1 MKKSKANQSVYRN
14 QNSLIRAL
22 FERAGSAR
30 KVLCVALDYAKRK
43 HVALICDGNG
53 DVLKSSFPVENN
65 TAGIEHLIKG
75 FSATA
80 RHNLRLASALVKN
93 EIPYLA
99 PEGRGRHATPAQIE
113 TANQA
118 TWAILLKKWRTIS
131 GDPDLILDQVHPL
144 GYWRK
149 LMLEIHGIDLPGRL

>member
-65 TAGIEHLIKG
+65 TAGIEHLIKEI
-75 FSATA
+75 SATA
-80 RHNLRLASALVKN
+80 RHRK
-93 EIPYLA
+93 IPQNQIILGGEDEAAY
-99 PEGRGRHATPAQIE
+99 GATPSSCVP
-113 TANQA
+113 
-118 TWAILLKKWRTIS
+118 K
-131 GDPDLILDQVHPL
+131 PPCC
-144 GYWRK
+144 
-149 LMLEIHGIDLPGRL
+149 